1 MNTTAAMRQ
10 YQQVGVHSGIMDA
23 SPHKLVQMLMEGVL
37 EKLALAKGN
46 INRQEFEEKGK
57 NINKAMNII
66 GGLRASLDME
76 VGGEIAQN
84 LDDLYDY
91 MIRRLMMAN
100 SHKDNAILDEV
111 YNLMVDIKISWETIP
126 ETLKN

>member
-46 INRQEFEEKGK
+46 TNRQEFEEQGK

-66 GGLRASLDME
+66 GGLRASLDLE

-91 MIRRLMMAN
+91 MIRRLMLAN
-100 SHKDNAILDEV
+100 SRKDNSLLDEV

>member
-23 SPHKLVQMLMEGVL
+23 SPHRLVQMLMEGML
-37 EKLALAKGN
+37 EKLSLAKGN
-46 INRQEFEEKGK
+46 INRQEFEEKGA
-57 NINKAMNII
+57 NITKAMNII

-76 VGGEIAQN
+76 AGGEIAQN

-91 MIRRLMMAN
+91 MIRRLVMAN

-126 ETLKN
+126 EALKN

>member
-23 SPHKLVQMLMEGVL
+23 SPHRLVQMLMEGVL

-46 INRQEFEEKGK
+46 INRQEFEEKGE

-76 VGGEIAQN
+76 AGGEIAQN

-91 MIRRLMMAN
+91 MIRRLMLAN
-100 SHKDNAILDEV
+100 SRKDNAILDEL
-111 YNLMVDIKISWETIP
+111 YNLMADIKISWETIP
-126 ETLKN
+126 EALKN